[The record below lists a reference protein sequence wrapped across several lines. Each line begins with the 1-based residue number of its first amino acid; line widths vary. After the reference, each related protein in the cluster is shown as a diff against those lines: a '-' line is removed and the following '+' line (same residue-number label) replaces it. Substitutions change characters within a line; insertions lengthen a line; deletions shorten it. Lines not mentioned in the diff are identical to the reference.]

1 VTTVR
6 RRIAW
11 ALCLLVLGARLAASE
26 APTEDRV
33 KAAFVYNFA
42 QFIVW
47 PAQEVPAKGPVIVGI
62 LGSGAMRP
70 ALEEVLRGKEQKGRH
85 FEVRVFDRPE
95 DVRDCQ
101 ILILDLPDPRRTKA
115 LEMLPRPGLLTIG
128 DGEAFARQ
136 GGVIALVKAGN
147 RLKFDLN
154 LASVERAGLRV
165 DPTLL
170 GLARKAGRW

>member
-1 VTTVR
+1 MCR

-11 ALCLLVLGARLAASE
+11 ALCLLLLTARPAASQ

-42 QFIVW
+42 QFVAW
-47 PAQEVPAKGPVIVGI
+47 PAGDSLAKGPVIVGL
-62 LGSGAMRP
+62 LGSAAMRP
-70 ALEEVLRGKEQKGRH
+70 ALEEVLRGKEHKGRS

-95 DVRDCQ
+95 EIRDCR
-101 ILILDLPDPRRTKA
+101 ILFLDLPDPRRAKI
-115 LEMLPRPGLLTIG
+115 LELLARPGLLTIG
-128 DGEAFARQ
+128 DGEEFARQ
-136 GGVIALVKAGN
+136 GGVIGLVKEGN
-147 RLKFDLN
+147 RLKFDFN
-154 LASVERAGLRV
+154 LASAERAGLRV